1 MTILEGVVIFVT
13 GGTMAKLIDV
23 WLGRRRAAAEV
34 DHLEA
39 QTGHEVVAAA
49 GEVIQHYRTLVDQ
62 LTKDVAYMK
71 GELARLQAE
80 LDEERSLRLILAE
93 NLAALQNSEN

>member
-39 QTGHEVVAAA
+39 
-49 GEVIQHYRTLVDQ
+49 L
-62 LTKDVAYMK
+62 
-71 GELARLQAE
+71 
-80 LDEERSLRLILAE
+80 SLIHI
-93 NLAALQNSEN
+93 